1 MKIIKI
7 KDDVEMNVLYDY
19 GFDLNEREW
28 YEIDMKNASLKI
40 APVSR
45 YILIDPWS
53 MAMVCIPGVLHDLII
68 DGLTEVIDTE
78 EEEN

>member
-7 KDDVEMNVLYDY
+7 KDDVEMNVLHDY
-19 GFDLNEREW
+19 GFELNEREW
-28 YEIDMKNASLKI
+28 YEIYMKNASLKI

-45 YILIDPWS
+45 YILVDPWS
-53 MAMVCIPGVLHDLII
+53 MAMAHIPGVLHDLIA

-78 EEEN
+78 EEEK